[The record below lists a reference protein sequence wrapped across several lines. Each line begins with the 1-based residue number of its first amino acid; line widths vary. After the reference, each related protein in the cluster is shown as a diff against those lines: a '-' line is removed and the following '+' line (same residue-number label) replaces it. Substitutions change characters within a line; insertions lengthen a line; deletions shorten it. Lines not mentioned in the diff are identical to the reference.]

1 MNKLNA
7 SVIPLVGLSVLLSLS
22 ALIAVAAH
30 WPNPGNPSAPAT
42 TVARPPASLQT
53 VRVVMHDPGRHWF
66 QTAAGMK
73 RSLHVNGSGVK
84 LLNLD
89 EASLKVAGVSG
100 TKLERVGGTLRL
112 QRGNYRIT
120 MVGQKPDDNTLSL
133 VVS

>member
-1 MNKLNA
+1 
-7 SVIPLVGLSVLLSLS
+7 
-22 ALIAVAAH
+22 
-30 WPNPGNPSAPAT
+30 
-42 TVARPPASLQT
+42 
-53 VRVVMHDPGRHWF
+53 
-66 QTAAGMK
+66 MK

-100 TKLERVGGTLRL
+100 TKLDRVGGTLRL